1 MVEIASTLS
10 FVIFNNVLEETK
22 DFFRTTD
29 QPKNKVFNLV
39 ANYLLSMINLS
50 KSQVKCVQDLMKLLV
65 SINNFD
71 FPLNFS
77 YETEKR
83 KLEQYQ
89 IKHKEKLKELTNDCD
104 CFCICLD
111 EATNDIFKYM
121 SMVAR
126 IKKEMS
132 IINF

>member
-1 MVEIASTLS
+1 
-10 FVIFNNVLEETK
+10 
-22 DFFRTTD
+22 
-29 QPKNKVFNLV
+29 
-39 ANYLLSMINLS
+39 
-50 KSQVKCVQDLMKLLV
+50 MK
-65 SINNFD
+65 
-71 FPLNFS
+71 PQ
-77 YETEKR
+77 KR